1 MNDIFQLL
9 SALRGR
15 SKAAVSPF
23 ASPKATAA
31 WLKALPAGSDYDAH
45 HALVQG
51 LERFTADH
59 VPASRC
65 RMGSLLLLEE
75 AGVPLQ
81 ARVVEQYLHDR
92 PASGLARRAL
102 WRESWAFWSLL
113 ADAWFALVRQAWRSP
128 GSVELRPHT
137 AEMAAR
143 ALHYAGLAMRWD
155 GHRGHAP
162 TEAAWRRIH
171 KIYRLVEREGYLT
184 REIRIG
190 ERTTHCAREYALVV
204 LMALLYQQGCR
215 VGEIEAMAR
224 ILDGYA
230 PLPLPSRALQR
241 GLHTHVVDLA
251 VKQGAQLLDRA
262 TVEGPRLRYF
272 ALDTL
277 IDALKTHDPRI
288 AGRADP
294 RLMRQMA
301 SLIERGGVARR
312 NLRARRLGRLW
323 VATGMDKVAAAL
335 GRAEP
340 GAAQAAAQPWLLRD
354 ESSEGMGFERSD
366 AMDLPSGR
374 AIAVSW
380 EPEDGAWQLLV
391 TRWSR
396 EENGQQL
403 VGAQLLSRYPKWVEV
418 GAEAGDADARLRA
431 ILLPMAKPEEG
442 ASQLLLPLL
451 QYRLAAL
458 LSLRDG
464 DMRYQIRLG
473 EVRECHDDW
482 VRVAIDVVG
491 RESVGSG

>member
-1 MNDIFQLL
+1 L

-23 ASPKATAA
+23 AAPKATAG

-51 LERFTADH
+51 LERFTAEH

-65 RMGSLLLLEE
+65 RMASLLLLEE

-81 ARVVEQYLHDR
+81 ARIVGQYLHDR
-92 PASGLARRAL
+92 LASGLARRAL

-128 GSVELRPHT
+128 ASAELRPHT
-137 AEMAAR
+137 AEIAAR

-155 GHRGHAP
+155 GHRDHAP
-162 TEAAWRRIH
+162 SEAAWRRVH

-184 REIRIG
+184 REVHIG

-204 LMALLYQQGCR
+204 LTALLYQQGCR
-215 VGEIEAMAR
+215 VGEIEAMAQV
-224 ILDGYA
+224 LDRYA

-251 VKQGAQLLDRA
+251 VNQGAQLLDRA
-262 TVEGPRLRYF
+262 AVEGPRLRYF
-272 ALDTL
+272 ALDALVDDLRTPGQRMAAQA
-277 IDALKTHDPRI
+277 DA
-288 AGRADP
+288 

-340 GAAQAAAQPWLLRD
+340 GAAQAATQPWVLRD
-354 ESSEGMGFERSD
+354 ESSEGMGFERSEP
-366 AMDLPSGR
+366 AELPPGR
-374 AIAVSW
+374 TLAVSW
-380 EPEDGAWQLLV
+380 EPDGGAWQLLV

-396 EENGQQL
+396 DEDGQQL

-418 GAEAGDADARLRA
+418 GTEAGGADARLRA

-451 QYRLAAL
+451 QYRLGAL

-464 DMRYQIRLG
+464 DMRYRVRLG

-491 RESVGSG
+491 RESAGSS